1 MRTNTFGKKISDQL
15 GKENF
20 EKVRS
25 VKVGIAGAG
34 GLGSNCASN
43 LVRAG
48 FHNLKI
54 IDYDRVDYSNLNRQ
68 FYFVDQVG
76 MDKVK
81 ALESNLRR
89 INPDINVETRVRK
102 IEKSNIKE
110 LFKDCDVIVEAFD
123 KAEYKSM
130 LVSELLPLGK
140 FIVTASG
147 LGGVGNSDDIIA
159 NKVRDNLVIVGD
171 QRSDTEIAP
180 PISPRV
186 NITAAKQADIVLEH
200 VIKNTPNT

>member
-1 MRTNTFGKKISDQL
+1 
-15 GKENF
+15 
-20 EKVRS
+20 
-25 VKVGIAGAG
+25 
-34 GLGSNCASN
+34 
-43 LVRAG
+43 
-48 FHNLKI
+48 
-54 IDYDRVDYSNLNRQ
+54 
-68 FYFVDQVG
+68 
-76 MDKVK
+76 
-81 ALESNLRR
+81 
-89 INPDINVETRVRK
+89 
-102 IEKSNIKE
+102 
-110 LFKDCDVIVEAFD
+110 
-123 KAEYKSM
+123 M